1 MSEPRIYLDNNATT
15 AVHPAVLESLRESLR
30 DVYGNASSIHKEG
43 QSARRRIEDARES
56 VALLIGASPREIV
69 FTSGGTESNNA
80 AIFGAVAL
88 RDRHHIVT
96 TAIEHPSALE
106 PAGELER
113 CGHAITVVPPA
124 RSGVVPAERVIGA
137 LRDDTRLVVMML
149 ANNETGVVQPVA
161 EVARVCR
168 ERGIHLHCDAVQ
180 AAGKI
185 DVDVRALGADTLSLS
200 AHKLHAPKGIGALY
214 VRSGLALERHMF
226 GGAQE
231 RRRRA
236 GTENVPLAAAFGVA
250 AELARADGYRERM
263 RALRDRLE
271 GAVAASLDV
280 TVNGAEAPRVPNTS
294 SITFRDADAEGIV
307 IGLDLNGVAA
317 STGSA
322 CSSGRVEPS
331 HVLLAMGL
339 TPDEARSTVRFS
351 LSRFTTDQEID
362 RAAALLR
369 EIVPRATRAVGHRS
383 L

>member
-1 MSEPRIYLDNNATT
+1 LDNNATT
-15 AVHPAVLESLRESLR
+15 AVHPAVLEALQESLR
-30 DVYGNASSIHKEG
+30 DVFGNASSIHKEG

-56 VALLIGASPREIV
+56 VALLIGATAREIV

-80 AIFGAVAL
+80 AIFGAVAGA
-88 RDRHHIVT
+88 DRHHIVT
-96 TAIEHPSALE
+96 TAIEHPSVLE
-106 PAGELER
+106 PVGELER
-113 CGHAITVVPPA
+113 RGHAVTVVAPS
-124 RSGVVPAERVIGA
+124 RSGEVPAAAVIDA
-137 LRDDTRLVVMML
+137 LRDDTRLVAMML

-185 DVDVRALGADTLSLS
+185 NLHAGTLGADTIALS

-214 VRSGLALERHMF
+214 VRSGLVLERHMF

-250 AELARADGYRERM
+250 AELARANGYRDRM

-271 GAVAASLDV
+271 SAVASAVDV
-280 TVNGAEAPRVPNTS
+280 TINGGGAQRVPNTS

-307 IGLDLNGVAA
+307 IGLDLNGVAV
-317 STGSA
+317 STGAA

-339 TPDEARSTVRFS
+339 TAEEARGTVRFS
-351 LSRFTTDQEID
+351 LSRFTTEEEIG
-362 RAAALLR
+362 RVVELVR
-369 EIVPRATRAVGHRS
+369 EIVPRATRAAANRS
-383 L
+383 V